1 MGTRTR
7 GNKYE
12 GETYRVRTGSE
23 LTGVV
28 SERVLTPSTSLNS
41 SKDLAACDFAYP
53 GMIQRVLVLVC
64 DEDMWMDHEPFV

>member
-7 GNKYE
+7 GNEYK

-28 SERVLTPSTSLNS
+28 SERVLTPITVTNDNDAEFSLMLVEISINTSGFTFIPL
-41 SKDLAACDFAYP
+41 LDFS
-53 GMIQRVLVLVC
+53 
-64 DEDMWMDHEPFV
+64 